1 MNMGNG
7 TMNMGNGTMNDDSSM
22 MMMMMMQMTFTTDFP
37 SEFLFAEWG
46 TIDND
51 TGYYFFK

>member
-1 MNMGNG
+1 
-7 TMNMGNGTMNDDSSM
+7 MNMGNGTMNDDSSM